1 MHLDLDKETAK
12 TMQTPLIL
20 NPANALQHTPP
31 ATRQESDAKPASQ
44 FHQVLAQQIKDRPKG
59 AENQQQV
66 HGKDNAASSKP
77 APNSSKAIAKSS
89 GDKEKPHEA
98 TDDSDEKTDSLPAA
112 PAELMALVA
121 QAAQFGQ
128 DAAKIAR
135 SETSP
140 SEQTDAVV
148 GADNVATMSAK
159 KIDTIGTLEQIA
171 ATVEQKDNSNL
182 ESAVSQNAKQDDLLS
197 ATAQEAASELFATG
211 GKKQEVL
218 SELPTSANAPEV
230 LSNLAAA
237 PTHQNPL
244 DTLQSL
250 GAGRPTEKLSPHV
263 GTPAWDQAL
272 GQKIVWMVSG
282 SQQSASLTLNPPD
295 LGPLQVVLNVS
306 NEQANATFIAAQPEV
321 RQAIEA
327 ALPKL
332 REMMGE
338 AGIQLGQTNI
348 NAGSGSQQDSSSEQN
363 RPSPSSFAHG
373 KSPVD
378 TPAVTGG
385 SPGTKTRQGLVNTF
399 A

>member
-20 NPANALQHTPP
+20 NPANALPHTPP
-31 ATRQESDAKPASQ
+31 ATKQGTDAKPASQ
-44 FHQVLAQQIKDRPKG
+44 FHQVLSQQIKDRPKG

-66 HGKDNAASSKP
+66 HGRDNAASPKP
-77 APNSSKAIAKSS
+77 ASNSNKTVAKSS

-98 TDDSDEKTDSLPAA
+98 TDDSDEKTESLPAA
-112 PAELMALVA
+112 PADLMALVA

-128 DAAKIAR
+128 DAAKTAR

-140 SEQTDAVV
+140 SEQTDIAI
-148 GADNVATMSAK
+148 GAGDAATKSAK
-159 KIDTIGTLEQIA
+159 PIDTVDTLERL
-171 ATVEQKDNSNL
+171 ATTMVQENNSSI
-182 ESAVSQNAKQDDLLS
+182 ESAVNQNSKQNDLLN
-197 ATAQEAASELFATG
+197 ATAQETSPELFAME
-211 GKKQEVL
+211 KKQEIL
-218 SELPTSANAPEV
+218 SDLPTSAKAPEV
-230 LSNLAAA
+230 LSNLAVA
-237 PTHQNPL
+237 PAHQNPL

-272 GQKIVWMVSG
+272 GQKIIWMVGG

-306 NEQANATFIAAQPEV
+306 NEQASATFISAQPEV

-348 NAGSGSQQDSSSEQN
+348 NAGSGSQQDPSGEQN

-378 TPAVTGG
+378 TPATTAVP
-385 SPGTKTRQGLVNTF
+385 SGTKTRQGLVNTF

>member
-1 MHLDLDKETAK
+1 VHLDLDKETAK

-20 NPANALQHTPP
+20 TPANALPHTPP
-31 ATRQESDAKPASQ
+31 ATKQGTDTKPASQ
-44 FHQVLAQQIKDRPKG
+44 FHQVLSQQIKDRPKG
-59 AENQQQV
+59 AENQQQA
-66 HGKDNAASSKP
+66 HGRENAASSKS
-77 APNSSKAIAKSS
+77 ASNSNKAVAKST
-89 GDKEKPHEA
+89 GEKEKSDEA
-98 TDDSDEKTDSLPAA
+98 TDDSDDKTESLPAA
-112 PAELMALVA
+112 PTELMALVA

-128 DAAKIAR
+128 DAAKTAR

-140 SEQTDAVV
+140 SEQTDAVI
-148 GADNVATMSAK
+148 GASDAATKSTK
-159 KIDTIGTLEQIA
+159 KIDTIGTLNQLGT
-171 ATVEQKDNSNL
+171 TVAQEDNSNIK
-182 ESAVSQNAKQDDLLS
+182 SAVSQNAKQNNLLS
-197 ATAQEAASELFATG
+197 ATAQEASSELFAIG
-211 GKKQEVL
+211 SKKQEVL
-218 SELPTSANAPEV
+218 SELPASANAPEV

-244 DTLQSL
+244 DALQSL

-272 GQKIVWMVSG
+272 GQKIVWMVAG

-306 NEQANATFIAAQPEV
+306 NEQASATFISAQPEV

-348 NAGSGSQQDSSSEQN
+348 NAGSGSQQDSSGEQN

-373 KSPVD
+373 KSLVD
-378 TPAVTGG
+378 TPTTTAVP
-385 SPGTKTRQGLVNTF
+385 SGTKTRQGLVNTF